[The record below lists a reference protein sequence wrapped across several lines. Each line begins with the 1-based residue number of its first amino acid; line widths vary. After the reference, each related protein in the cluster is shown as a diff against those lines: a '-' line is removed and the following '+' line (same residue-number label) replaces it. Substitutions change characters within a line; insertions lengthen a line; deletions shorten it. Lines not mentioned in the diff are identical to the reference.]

1 MEMEFISQP
10 AVILMGMSFFGDP
23 FKAAGDWSEN
33 NEIGRLS
40 QRFMDFMA
48 ASHVSLEGILASR
61 DFYEV
66 HIYNAETE
74 AKGLFEVF
82 VGYPITALKEVPL
95 ELSCKLLPAGQ
106 YAQVNLR
113 GETII
118 SDWYID
124 LNRDLED
131 RGWQRGR
138 PFFFQV
144 YDQRYK
150 GLDRIAESELTAYI
164 PVEPRQ
170 AQNG

>member
-1 MEMEFISQP
+1 MEMEFITQP
-10 AVILMGMSFFGDP
+10 SVILMGMSFFGDP
-23 FKAAGDWSEN
+23 FKDAGDWSEN

-40 QRFMDFMA
+40 QRFLDFMA
-48 ASHVSLEGILASR
+48 DRSVSLEGILASR

-74 AKGLFEVF
+74 AKGFFEVF
-82 VGYPITALKEVPL
+82 VGHPINAFRDIPL

-106 YAQVNLR
+106 FAQVNLR

-124 LNRDLED
+124 LDRDLAH

-150 GLDRIAESELTAYI
+150 GLDRITESELTAYI
-164 PVEPRQ
+164 PVEPLQ
-170 AQNG
+170 A